1 MGPLWNP
8 PELLV
13 NEAPR
18 PDPGARGTMGVQGIG
33 ADMNSVGFDEL
44 ERLLATS
51 GAEVAASEAHGCLAG
66 ALCATAPYT
75 LGQWLEEIIPDDEAA
90 RLADDARRAFAAVFA
105 ETFAALAGGEMDFQ
119 PLLPDDDVALE
130 RRVAGLAQWCHGFL
144 YGLGM
149 GSTVALERLP
159 GELGEILRDFDEIT
173 RAAVDEEDGEE
184 AGEAAWAELV
194 EFVRTGAQIV
204 FEELAGARQTAM
216 PADNRM
222 H

>member
-1 MGPLWNP
+1 MGRQ
-8 PELLV
+8 E
-13 NEAPR
+13 
-18 PDPGARGTMGVQGIG
+18 IG

-44 ERLLATS
+44 ERWLATS
-51 GAEVAASEAHGCLAG
+51 GAEVAAAEAHGCLAG

-75 LGQWLEEIIPDDEAA
+75 LDQWLDEILPDEEAA
-90 RLADDARRAFAAVFA
+90 RLAADGRRVFAAVFA
-105 ETFAALAGGEMDFQ
+105 ETFAALAGGDMDFQ

-130 RRVAGLAQWCHGFL
+130 RRVAALSQWCHGFL

-159 GELGEILRDFDEIT
+159 GELGEILRDFNEIT
-173 RAAVDEEDGEE
+173 RAAVDDDDGEE

-204 FEELAGARQTAM
+204 FEELAGARAGAL
-216 PADNRM
+216 PADNRI

>member
-1 MGPLWNP
+1 MGFQ
-8 PELLV
+8 V
-13 NEAPR
+13 
-18 PDPGARGTMGVQGIG
+18 IG

-75 LGQWLEEIIPDDEAA
+75 LDRWIDEILPDDEAA
-90 RLADDARRAFAAVFA
+90 RLADDVRRAFAAVFA

-119 PLLPDDDVALE
+119 PLLPEDDVALE

-149 GSTVALERLP
+149 GATVALERLP
-159 GELGEILRDFDEIT
+159 GELGEILRDFNEIT
-173 RAAVDEEDGEE
+173 RVAVDDDEGGEE

-204 FEELAGARQTAM
+204 FEELAGARQSALPT
-216 PADNRM
+216 DNRM